1 MFFATILFLGLFLFL
16 QVGGHQRLLND
27 PGTYFHTRVGTLIL
41 ERGEL
46 PRQDWFTLQF
56 EGQPWIAQQWLGE
69 VVMAVLYK
77 WGGFDTQLLFA
88 LTGISLFLA
97 WLGGRLVQRGLHPL
111 LTILLVGM
119 LLDAT
124 AHHFLL
130 RPLLVSMLF
139 QGLLVGL
146 LLAVEG
152 GTLPLAAL
160 WALPPL
166 IVVWANA
173 HGAVLGGLMT
183 LGLFAGG
190 WVLFLLV
197 GRPGPVTDRRGVISL
212 GLVTTVCFL
221 APLVNPY
228 GLDLP
233 RTWGTIMTSP
243 LVEKLV
249 IEHMPLL
256 ALPQGFAVLPLM
268 AFFVFLVLTA
278 DRQRLGVGWLV
289 PFAWMVLAFSRIRHA
304 PLFAITAAMTFPDL
318 IPSSRVLRWLEGK
331 GLQSARLVPHP
342 PQPGSLFSPWKPL
355 LGLAGIIL
363 LAGLAVQGAGWRL
376 PVFGR
381 GWATPHPEIWPE
393 EIRPVLEAFAARH
406 PPKTPV
412 FNEFGAGGYLTFF
425 TPNLQIFLDDRCEL
439 AKDAGLREY
448 VEAQKDPRII
458 ASWTARY
465 AFAGAL
471 TFPRSAFDR
480 WFASSPAYLVTA
492 SCPVGVWYERRP

>member
-1 MFFATILFLGLFLFL
+1 MNIQPSTPTPPDPAGSPGGGDLAPPTAPRRPGLPGCFAAILFIGLFLFL

-27 PGTYFHTRVGTLIL
+27 PGTYFHTRIGALIL

-69 VVMAVLYK
+69 VSMAVLYK

-88 LTGISLFLA
+88 LTGIALFLA

-130 RPLLVSMLF
+130 RPLLVSMLY

-146 LLAVEG
+146 LLAVEAG
-152 GTLPLAAL
+152 ALPLAAL
-160 WALPPL
+160 LALPPL
-166 IVVWANA
+166 ILVWANT

-190 WVLFLLV
+190 WTLLLLV
-197 GRPGPVTDRRGVISL
+197 GRPGPVTNRQGLVTL
-212 GLVTTVCFL
+212 GLVTTACFL

-243 LVEKLV
+243 LVEKLIV
-249 IEHMPLL
+249 EHMPLL
-256 ALPQGFAVLPLM
+256 ALPQGYAVLPLM

-278 DRQRLGVGWLV
+278 DRQQMRVGWLV

-304 PLFAITAAMTFPDL
+304 PLFAVTAAMTFPDL
-318 IPSSRVLRWLEGK
+318 IPCSRVLHWLEGK

-342 PQPGSLFSPWKPL
+342 PPRDHPSPPGNHCWAWLESPS
-355 LGLAGIIL
+355 
-363 LAGLAVQGAGWRL
+363 
-376 PVFGR
+376 
-381 GWATPHPEIWPE
+381 WP
-393 EIRPVLEAFAARH
+393 A
-406 PPKTPV
+406 
-412 FNEFGAGGYLTFF
+412 
-425 TPNLQIFLDDRCEL
+425 
-439 AKDAGLREY
+439 
-448 VEAQKDPRII
+448 
-458 ASWTARY
+458 
-465 AFAGAL
+465 
-471 TFPRSAFDR
+471 
-480 WFASSPAYLVTA
+480 
-492 SCPVGVWYERRP
+492 